1 MSIIVRDI
9 PVISEYHLVKKESV
23 DVVFDNTE
31 KILGEKTQINLHTNG
46 TTVERGTTQNLEAS
60 KQIL

>member
-31 KILGEKTQINLHTNG
+31 KNIRRKDTNKP
-46 TTVERGTTQNLEAS
+46 AH
-60 KQIL
+60 